1 MSIHAERT
9 EEFAN
14 AFSHGLGALLALA
27 AWPVLAG
34 PPDQPSAGGLQQ
46 AGSTVF
52 AITMLMMF
60 VISAAYHA
68 APVGP
73 GRRRLQRLD
82 HATIYLFIA
91 GSCTPF
97 ALAGTEHADTWPW
110 LSAVWA
116 LALAGMLL
124 KLADRLRRPLMST
137 LLYLGF
143 GWLAAAAALP
153 AMPQM
158 SDRSLGLLLAGG
170 LAYTV
175 GAAFYLL
182 GRRMRY
188 GHLIWHLLVMLGCG
202 CHLLAIAPVG
212 G

>member
-60 VISAAYHA
+60 AISAAYHA

-97 ALAGTEHADTWPW
+97 ALAGTEHVDTWPW
-110 LSAVWA
+110 LSAVWV

-158 SDRSLGLLLAGG
+158 SARSLGLLLAGG

-202 CHLLAIAPVG
+202 CHLLAIAPLG

>member
-34 PPDQPSAGGLQQ
+34 PPDQPAAASLQQ

-97 ALAGTEHADTWPW
+97 ALAGAEHAETWP
-110 LSAVWA
+110 LLAAVWA
-116 LALAGMLL
+116 LALAGMLA
-124 KLADRLRRPLMST
+124 KLADRLRRPFLST

-158 SDRSLGLLLAGG
+158 PERSLGLLLAGG
-170 LAYTV
+170 LAYSV
-175 GAAFYLL
+175 GAGFYLL
-182 GRRMRY
+182 GRRMPY
-188 GHLIWHLLVMLGCG
+188 GHLVWHLLVMVGCG
-202 CHLLAIAPVG
+202 CHLLAVMQPG